1 MANLFFVAA
10 EFDVVMTLPSC
21 RLVTEVLRKWM
32 TGLARRED
40 ELRSQTCPGLD
51 DHSHGGTN
59 GMLIRVRMTVEA
71 QIDRKIVAARGE
83 WPYRENRS

>member
-32 TGLARRED
+32 TGL
-40 ELRSQTCPGLD
+40 T
-51 DHSHGGTN
+51 
-59 GMLIRVRMTVEA
+59 
-71 QIDRKIVAARGE
+71 
-83 WPYRENRS
+83 